1 MAGIIKTVAVVI
13 ETVLCIIVF
22 CREAMAE
29 QVNKRAGCGDEITEG
44 VVRVLGNCVASSIK
58 VARDIAVVVVA
69 GNVD

>member
-1 MAGIIKTVAVVI
+1 MVEAVAVVV
-13 ETVLCIIVF
+13 ELSYGVIVF
-22 CREAMAE
+22 SREAVAE